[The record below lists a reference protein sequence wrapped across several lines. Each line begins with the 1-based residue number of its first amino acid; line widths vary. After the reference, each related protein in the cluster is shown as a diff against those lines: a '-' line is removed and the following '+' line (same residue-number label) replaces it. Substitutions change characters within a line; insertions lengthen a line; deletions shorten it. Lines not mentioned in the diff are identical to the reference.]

1 MNQLVAHQKV
11 QVPHMLLIA
20 GNGRNVGKT
29 TLACRIIQHLA
40 ATEPV
45 TGIKISAHFHPY
57 NEEDALVANDSF
69 IIIEEKE
76 TNTKDSSL
84 MLQAGAEKVYFV
96 MAKKEKLQEAVNSL
110 LKLLPDCV
118 LVCES
123 GGLHELVKPGIF
135 LFVNRA
141 NQEITKPHLLEF
153 NPVRVENNG
162 TDFDF
167 DLHKIEVDNRHI
179 ILKK

>member
-1 MNQLVAHQKV
+1 MNQFVVDKKIQI
-11 QVPHMLLIA
+11 PRMLLIA

-29 TLACRIIQHLA
+29 TLACRIIRYLSVRG
-40 ATEPV
+40 PV
-45 TGIKISAHFHPY
+45 IGIKISAHFHPY

-96 MAKKEKLQEAVNSL
+96 MAKKEKIKQAMEHL
-110 LKLLPDCV
+110 LELLPIRT

-123 GGLHELVKPGIF
+123 GGLHQIAEPGIF
-135 LFVNRA
+135 LFVNRKGL
-141 NQEITKPHLLEF
+141 EIRKPHLLEF
-153 NPVRVENNG
+153 NPVRVENDG

-167 DLHKIEVDNRHI
+167 DFRRIIVENRGI
-179 ILKK
+179 KWKA